1 MLKLEGIVEDIIF
14 RNEVNSYTVAVLNTT
29 DGNATIVGYAP
40 FINIGETINVEGD
53 WVYHPIY
60 GEQLEF
66 KNISLVV
73 PTSINGIEK
82 YLSSGLIPYIGPKT
96 AKRIV
101 EKFGLDSLD
110 IIQKNPERL
119 KEIEGIGDKKLKKIV
134 EAFKEQGELRDIMVF
149 LQQYGIS
156 TNYGIK
162 IYKKYG
168 KDTINII
175 SENPYRL
182 AEDIYGIGFKTAD
195 KIAQNMGI
203 SLESP
208 YRIEGGIRY
217 SINKFA
223 GNGHTYVPKD
233 ELIKA
238 SSHLLDINEDLIE
251 ASIRDLAIKGIL
263 HIMNKD
269 EEVIVYYTPY
279 HIAENNVARKI
290 IELSRIEL
298 DPINIDIEK
307 AISIIEGEDGIIF
320 ADKQREAIEESISN
334 GIMVM
339 TGGPGTGKT
348 TIINAIIKIFED
360 QGLTVHL
367 AAPTGRAAKRMTETT
382 GKEAKTIHRL
392 LEYSYMEEE
401 MAFGLNEESPLITD
415 LLIIDEASM
424 IDILLMN
431 NLLKAIVPGTR
442 LILVGDVDQL
452 PSVGAG
458 NVLKDIIESKV
469 VKVVKLDEIFRQAE
483 ESMIV
488 VNAHRINKGEY
499 PYLNKK
505 DKDFFFIREN
515 NPKDIVKIILDL
527 CKDRLPNFYNIDPLK
542 DIQVL
547 TPMKKGDA
555 GTNALNK
562 YLQEVLNPKS
572 FGKSEKQIG
581 DEIFRTGDK
590 VMQIKN
596 NYSTEWE
603 IVRDGEVI
611 EKGEGVY
618 NGDFGFILDIC
629 ENTSTMKVLFDE
641 EKEVEYSFNQLDEL
655 KLSYATTVHKS
666 QGSEFPVV
674 IMPIYWGPP
683 MLLTRNLL
691 YTAITRAKNLVVLV
705 GEEKYLR
712 AMIANNKITKRYSSL
727 DYKMRN
733 IITMF

>member
-1 MLKLEGIVEDIIF
+1 MLKLEGVVEDIIF
-14 RNEVNSYTVAVLNTT
+14 RNEVNSYTVAVLDTT
-29 DGNATIVGYAP
+29 DGKATVVGYAP

-66 KNISLVV
+66 SNISLVV

-101 EKFGLDSLD
+101 EKFGLNSLD
-110 IIQKNPERL
+110 IIQFNPERL
-119 KEIEGIGDKKLKKIV
+119 KEIDGIGDKKLKKIV
-134 EAFKEQGELRDIMVF
+134 EAFEEQGELRDIMVF

-156 TNYGIK
+156 ANYGIK

-168 KDTINII
+168 KETINII

-217 SINKFA
+217 TINKFA
-223 GNGHTYVPKD
+223 GNGHTYVPKE
-233 ELIKA
+233 ELIEA
-238 SSHLLDINEDLIE
+238 SSFLLNVNEDLIE
-251 ASIRDLAIKGIL
+251 SSIRDLAIKGIL
-263 HIMNKD
+263 HIMNKN

-290 IELSRIEL
+290 VELSRVEL
-298 DPINIDIEK
+298 DSIDINIEK
-307 AISIIEGEDGIIF
+307 AIATIEGEDGIIF
-320 ADKQREAIEESISN
+320 AKKQREAIEESISN

-392 LEYSYMEEE
+392 LEYSYMEED
-401 MAFGLNEESPLITD
+401 MVFGLNEESPLITD

-424 IDILLMN
+424 IDIILMN
-431 NLLKAIVPGTR
+431 NLLKALVPGTR

-499 PYLNKK
+499 PYLNEK

-515 NPKDIVKIILDL
+515 NPKNIVNIILDL

-547 TPMKKGDA
+547 TPMKKGDV
-555 GTNALNK
+555 GINALNK
-562 YLQEVLNPKS
+562 HLQEVLNPKT
-572 FGKSEKQIG
+572 FGKAEKQIG

-603 IVRDGEVI
+603 IIRDEEVI

-618 NGDFGFILDIC
+618 NGDFGFILDIQ
-629 ENTSTMKVLFDE
+629 EDTSTMKVLFDE

-727 DYKMRN
+727 DYKIRN
-733 IITMF
+733 IMTMF